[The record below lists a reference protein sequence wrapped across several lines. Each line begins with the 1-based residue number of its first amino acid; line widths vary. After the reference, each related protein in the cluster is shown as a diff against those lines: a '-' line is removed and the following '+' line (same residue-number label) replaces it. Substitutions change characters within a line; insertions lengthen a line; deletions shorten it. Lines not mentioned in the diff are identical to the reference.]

1 MVAMNI
7 SPEIVSLIDEIRN
20 DKVHGASELAR
31 QAAKVLKVAA
41 KRSQAGSAK
50 AFFWSRGRWGRD

>member
-1 MVAMNI
+1 MHNTAMNI
-7 SPEIVSLIDEIRN
+7 SPEIFCLIDEIKN

-41 KRSQAGSAK
+41 ERSQADSA
-50 AFFWSRGRWGRD
+50 